1 MKSAVRVLPSVFFA
15 LLILVAAACGTTT
28 SSTSHKATPS
38 AKSSAGGKLD
48 AAVAMPAGFPST
60 FPIYPGARLTQEGNF
75 TSNGKT
81 TWAMEWET
89 LDSVDKVQAFYADKL
104 NKDPWTISFSG
115 SSNGSYSA
123 VFAPKKNSN
132 AGGILGVNSTSG
144 VTKIS
149 LALVP
154 G

>member
-1 MKSAVRVLPSVFFA
+1 MRSATRALPAVFLA
-15 LLILVAAACGTTT
+15 LAILVAAGCGGTTST
-28 SSTSHKATPS
+28 SSRSTPS
-38 AKSSAGGKLD
+38 AKSSPGGKLD
-48 AAVAMPAGFPST
+48 PAVAMPAGFPSN
-60 FPIYPGARLTQEGNF
+60 FPIYPGARLTQAGNF

-81 TWAMEWET
+81 TWALEWET
-89 LDSVDKVQAFYADKL
+89 LDTVDKVQAFYADKL

-115 SSNGSYSA
+115 SSNGQYSA

-132 AGGILGVNSTSG
+132 AGGILGVSSTFG